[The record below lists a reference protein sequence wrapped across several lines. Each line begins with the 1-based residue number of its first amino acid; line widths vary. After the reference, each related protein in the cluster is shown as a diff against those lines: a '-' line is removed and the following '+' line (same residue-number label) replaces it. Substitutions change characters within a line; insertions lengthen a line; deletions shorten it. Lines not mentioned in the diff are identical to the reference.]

1 MALRPIDDRWRRVEA
16 VLDEFYRH
24 VLDILVSSRLEQK
37 DSNFFYQAIVGKKV
51 AFYSRIERVIVTEL
65 GEYAPRLF
73 RPFFDNVS
81 ELKPP
86 FDFMGYLNGR
96 LYYVKV
102 VTGDRA
108 FNSSVKRTVE
118 EAGRELRGSS
128 GSIVILTV
136 QGKKFDPVKVGF
148 ATWFD
153 AETSWR
159 IVAGPGSYGVFRDLV
174 YDVAN
179 RYRERIWNVIQKKKE
194 IYTGRRSYSSSSS
207 HSSSSSNSS
216 SSSSN
221 SSSRKSSSGYSSSNS
236 SSNSSSSSGSS
247 KTSNM
252 SVR

>member
-1 MALRPIDDRWRRVEA
+1 MNDKWKRVEV

-24 VLDILVSSRLEQK
+24 VLNILVSSRLEQK
-37 DSNFFYQAIVGKKV
+37 DSNIFYQAIVGKKT

-65 GEYAPRLF
+65 GDYAPRFF

-86 FDFMGYLNGR
+86 FDFMGYLNGK
-96 LYYVKV
+96 LYNVKV
-102 VTGDRA
+102 VAGDKA

-118 EAGRELRGSS
+118 DASRELRGSS
-128 GSIVILTV
+128 GNIVILTV

-159 IVAGPGSYGVFRDLV
+159 IVAGPNSYNMFRNMV

-179 RYRERIWNVIQKKKE
+179 RYREKIWNVIQKKKDA
-194 IYTGRRSYSSSSS
+194 YTSRRAYSSSSS
-207 HSSSSSNSS
+207 HSSSSPRSSN
-216 SSSSN
+216 SSSN
-221 SSSRKSSSGYSSSNS
+221 SSSGKSSSSSNS
-236 SSNSSSSSGSS
+236 SSNSSSSNSS
-247 KTSNM
+247 SM
-252 SVR
+252 FGR

>member
-1 MALRPIDDRWRRVEA
+1 MQQQMNDKWKRVEMA
-16 VLDEFYRH
+16 LDEFYRH
-24 VLDILVSSRLEQK
+24 VLNILVSSRIEQK
-37 DSNFFYQAIVGKKV
+37 DSNIFYQAVVGKKV

-65 GEYAPRLF
+65 GDYAPRFF

-86 FDFMGYLNGR
+86 FDFMGYINGK

-102 VTGDRA
+102 VAGDRA

-118 EAGRELRGSS
+118 DASRELRGSS
-128 GSIVILTV
+128 GNIVILTV

-159 IVAGPGSYGVFRDLV
+159 IVAGPNSYGVFRDLV

-179 RYRERIWNVIQKKKE
+179 RYREKFWDVIQKKKDS
-194 IYTGRRSYSSSSS
+194 YTSKRIYSSSSS
-207 HSSSSSNSS
+207 HSSSSPRSSNI
-216 SSSSN
+216 SSN
-221 SSSRKSSSGYSSSNS
+221 SSSGKSSSSSNS
-236 SSNSSSSSGSS
+236 SSNSSSSNSS
-247 KTSNM
+247 SM
-252 SVR
+252 FGR